1 MKLPKF
7 LTRSKS
13 VSAEPPE
20 SELCGMMR
28 EAIDATAAGSSPW
41 HLKETPEIIDFA
53 PLTGEEMKALRGHL
67 SDTIISVKRD
77 ILKRKLTEVLTG
89 ATVLRPG
96 TILNDVKRMGEPH
109 TEPVVKVNVN
119 PTPSSALLSA
129 YRMEEKTKRELEA
142 YEKERLMYELDMRN
156 NYEAQQSSMQQM
168 QNAQSAYSIPY
179 EKRKL

>member
-7 LTRSKS
+7 LTRSKPES
-13 VSAEPPE
+13 SAPAPE

-41 HLKETPEIIDFA
+41 HLKETREVIDMSPF
-53 PLTGEEMKALRGHL
+53 TREEQIVLREHL
-67 SDTIISVKRD
+67 DAAIREVMRD

-96 TILNDVKRMGEPH
+96 TILNDVKRMGEPY
-109 TEPVVKVNVN
+109 TEPMKNKTN
-119 PTPSSALLSA
+119 PAPSAGFIDSYMKQRIL
-129 YRMEEKTKRELEA
+129 EEEMKKWEA
-142 YEKERLMYELDMRN
+142 QCDNLRN
-156 NYEAQQSSMQQM
+156 NYAAQSSSMQQM
-168 QNAQSAYSIPY
+168 QNAQSSYDIPY

>member
-41 HLKETPEIIDFA
+41 HLKETKEIIDTV
-53 PLTGEEMKALRGHL
+53 PLTKEERATLRDHL
-67 SDTIISVKRD
+67 EMVMRDVQRD

-96 TILNDVKRMGEPH
+96 TILNDVKRMGEPC
-109 TEPVVKVNVN
+109 TEPMKNKTN
-119 PTPSSALLSA
+119 PAPSAGFVDSYMKQRIL
-129 YRMEEKTKRELEA
+129 EEEMKKWGGAVR
-142 YEKERLMYELDMRN
+142 
-156 NYEAQQSSMQQM
+156 
-168 QNAQSAYSIPY
+168 
-179 EKRKL
+179 